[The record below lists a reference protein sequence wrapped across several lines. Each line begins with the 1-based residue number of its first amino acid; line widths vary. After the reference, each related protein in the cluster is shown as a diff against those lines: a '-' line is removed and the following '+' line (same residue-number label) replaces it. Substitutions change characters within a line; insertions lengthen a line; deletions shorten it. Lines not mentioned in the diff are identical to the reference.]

1 MPVAGAVARIDD
13 GQVLSL
19 TRGDAGLTVQAR
31 PAIVRQ
37 LEPAQAAR

>member
-19 TRGDAGLTVQAR
+19 TSGDAGLAVQAG
-31 PAIVRQ
+31 PAIVGQR
-37 LEPAQAAR
+37 EPAQAAR